1 MSSRAWIVSDLGW
14 GDSGKG
20 TTVDF
25 LVRERKS
32 RLVVRW
38 NGGSQAGHRVVDESG
53 RAHVFAQFGAGT
65 FVPGV
70 RTHLAETVLV
80 DPCALEVEARH
91 LGRNDALERLS
102 IAASARIITPFH
114 VAANHL
120 REAARG
126 RQRHGT
132 CGCGIGETVRDA
144 LDHPDGVLRAHHLV
158 GERATFARRLED
170 VQERILVSLDEELR
184 ALRGD
189 TATRNSQFV
198 LKTIG
203 PPYTD
208 EFLDRIR
215 GIAPARV
222 IDDDAI
228 DRSLGQGEVILEG
241 AQGVLLDQDVGVT
254 PPHVTWSRCT
264 TYAANEWL
272 DAHGFRGPRT
282 ALGVM
287 RTYAT
292 RHGQGPFPTEAPE
305 LASLLPE
312 PAAWN
317 TFQGA
322 FRVGW
327 LDLERLQYAIAAS
340 PIDALVVTHL
350 DRLAV
355 LPSRPGVPSD
365 PDEWLRFIADA
376 LGKPVAIASSG
387 PTAGEKRWIEPMM
400 ER

>member
-1 MSSRAWIVSDLGW
+1 MRAWIVSDLGW

-25 LVRERKS
+25 LVRQHGAK
-32 RLVVRW
+32 LVVRW
-38 NGGSQAGHRVVDESG
+38 NGGSQAGHRVVTDDG
-53 RAHVFAQFGAGT
+53 RAHVFAQLGAGS

-80 DPCALEVEARH
+80 DPLALRVEARH
-91 LGRNDALERLS
+91 FDDDAVLERVS

-126 RQRHGT
+126 ADRHGT

-144 LDHPDGVLRAHHLV
+144 LEHPDAVVRAQHLLGDHAALR
-158 GERATFARRLED
+158 RRLGD
-170 VQERILVSLDEELR
+170 AQDRIVASLDDELR
-184 ALRGD
+184 ALADDPSTEHARAMLLVFRARDSDALVERMASLG
-189 TATRNSQFV
+189 A
-198 LKTIG
+198 
-203 PPYTD
+203 
-208 EFLDRIR
+208 
-215 GIAPARV
+215 ARV
-222 IDDDAI
+222 VDDAAI
-228 DRSLGQGEVILEG
+228 DAELRGGDVVLEG

-264 TYAANEWL
+264 THAANDWL
-272 DAHGFRGPRT
+272 DAHGFSGERT

-292 RHGQGPFPTEAPE
+292 RHGAGPFPTEAPE
-305 LASLLPE
+305 LAPLLPE
-312 PAAWN
+312 AEAIHRY
-317 TFQGA
+317 QGA

-327 LDLERLQYAIAAS
+327 LDLERLRYAIAQS

-350 DRLAV
+350 DRLAAI
-355 LPSRPGVPSD
+355 PPREGVPT
-365 PDEWLRFIADA
+365 DEADWLAWSARA
-376 LGKPVAIASSG
+376 LGRPVRIASRG
-387 PTAGEKRWIEPMM
+387 PCAKDKRVHAV
-400 ER
+400 